1 MISAKTAPLGG
12 SPEDLQWRMPISP
25 LDYPDRNPV
34 LSEEER
40 RGIEHLL
47 SLSSWQW
54 RAFEQHL
61 ALLER
66 ITKPLLDVIM
76 LFQQRRPKS
85 LVSRKHFIDHLLG
98 QVLQTNTLYW
108 GWSSSMWETV
118 IQTIPTRPKEVAQ
131 RREPG
136 HTSSASPDLILTQ
149 LAAYLLTGRLH
160 LAREK
165 PLRVLA
171 FGEIVFGPSL
181 VQAAIDRVK
190 GPWLATGYSDRGR
203 NQEDLIHVLILALLV
218 NHHPSLEVL
227 TASVLKQACALNLRK
242 DLAHRFGQLHR
253 VLMDLAIISDDGL
266 QQTETRPATMLFEDE
281 FVRDIHPRWVAWL
294 RAFWQQTPLSQHH
307 RTEIAGHVLMA
318 CRWLAQHYPQV
329 TEPSQWTR
337 EIALAYVAYVCNEAT
352 IFDYASPLLR
362 QRLAKKLEER
372 QGELLKP
379 ASMSA
384 RLQGL
389 RAFFRGLQKYSYE
402 IDGRLE
408 PHLEINWNPADLFA
422 TPEQVRTQ
430 IQPNPRNIEEEAW
443 LKLVWT
449 ACTLNA
455 EMVKEVAPRTTYP
468 LLLQRAV
475 ALVWVTGCRR
485 SDEIRRL
492 PLDCVRSEW
501 APEMVDEQGVQ
512 LEEAEHLWYLHV
524 PSNKYRGNFWTPIP
538 RYTAE
543 AILAWKAVRPKNQP
557 LLQDRKTGKLTAYLF
572 QYRGKKIGEA
582 YITDHLIP
590 LLCKAAGLTSEPG
603 KPYKD
608 AMGPITSHRARSST
622 AYYLKAMGMT
632 PYDIGKLLGHTNPN
646 RTLPWYLKEN
656 LHQLGR
662 MYRKANPL
670 DRTVHA
676 LLDTDAAGRG
686 EPCVFYYLTDS
697 AQGRPRMCGNPNF
710 RVCYH
715 QLQCAECAA
724 YIETELAEVIER
736 RPGALHISVPI
747 PLPEQLVEDLTRR
760 DEGSPVG
767 EVPSPPPI
775 PSAAFHFNKKVAAY
789 IAGPSSQSTSE
800 FDQMRARLRDL
811 EAQLA
816 AKGKQDAR
824 NVSIRLLKQE
834 IGELKKRLAE
844 LERNQLDNP

>member
-1 MISAKTAPLGG
+1 MISAKTAPLPGK
-12 SPEDLQWRMPISP
+12 PEDREWRMPISP

-34 LSEEER
+34 LSAEER

-54 RAFEQHL
+54 RAFEQQL
-61 ALLER
+61 VRLSR
-66 ITKPLLDVIM
+66 TTKPLLDVIM
-76 LFQQRRPKS
+76 LFQQRRPTS
-85 LVSRKHFIDHLLG
+85 IVSRKRFLDHLLG
-98 QVLQTNTLYW
+98 HVLQTNTVYW
-108 GWSSSMWETV
+108 GWSSEVWETV
-118 IQTIPTRPKEVAQ
+118 IQTVPTRPKEVVK

-136 HTSSASPDLILTQ
+136 YTSSASPNLLLTH
-149 LAAYLLTGRLH
+149 LAAYLLTGRLP
-160 LAREK
+160 LTREK
-165 PLRVLA
+165 PLRVQA
-171 FGEIVFGPSL
+171 FGEIVFGPEL
-181 VQAAIDRVK
+181 VQAAIDQVK
-190 GPWLATGYSDRGR
+190 GPWLATGYSERGR
-203 NQEDLIHVLILALLV
+203 NLEDLIHVLLLALLV
-218 NHHPSLEVL
+218 NQHPDLSAL
-227 TASVLKQACALNLRK
+227 TASALGQAFALNQRK
-242 DLAHRFGQLHR
+242 DIAHRFGQLHR
-253 VLMDLAIISDDGL
+253 VLIDLAIL
-266 QQTETRPATMLFEDE
+266 PEEAVKQTKSRPATMLFQQEY
-281 FVRDIHPRWVAWL
+281 VQGIHPRWVSWV
-294 RAFWQQTPLSQHH
+294 RAFWRQTPWTERH
-307 RTEIAGHVLMA
+307 RTAITGQALMVG
-318 CRWLAQHYPQV
+318 RWLAQYHPQV

-337 EIALAYVAYVCNEAT
+337 EIALAYVAYTCNEAT
-352 IFDYASPLLR
+352 VFDYASPLIQR
-362 QRLAKKLEER
+362 QRLGKS
-372 QGELLKP
+372 GESLKP
-379 ASMSA
+379 ASISA
-384 RLQGL
+384 RLGGL

-402 IDGRLE
+402 IDGRLQA
-408 PHLEINWNPADLFA
+408 HLEINWNPADLLA
-422 TPEQVRTQ
+422 TPEQVMTQ
-430 IQPNPRNIEEEAW
+430 IQPNPRNVEEEAW

-455 EMVKEVAPRTTYP
+455 EMVKEAAPQTTYP

-475 ALVWVTGCRR
+475 VLVWVTGCRR

-501 APEMVDEQGVQ
+501 APEMVDENGVQ

-538 RYTAE
+538 QYTAE

-557 LLQDRKTGKLTAYLF
+557 LLPDRKTGKLTEYLF
-572 QYRGKKIGEA
+572 QYRRKKIGEA

-590 LLCKAAGLTSEPG
+590 LLCKAAGLTDELG
-603 KPYKD
+603 NPYKD

-622 AYYLKAMGMT
+622 AYYLKAMGMA

-697 AQGRPRMCGNPNF
+697 EQGRPRMCGNPNF

-724 YIETELAEVIER
+724 YIETELAEVIEK

-834 IGELKKRLAE
+834 IGDLKKRLAE
-844 LERNQLDNP
+844 LERIQLDTP